1 MDKHGKLEKLSHEIF
16 CLEEAIEYLGQVP
29 GNEDVIEVL
38 QDRMIV
44 LGFARDALHRLIEA
58 DDARD
63 DEALRREYERDLI

>member
-16 CLEEAIEYLGQVP
+16 CLEEAIEYLEQVH

-38 QDRMIV
+38 KDRMIV
-44 LGFARDALHRLIEA
+44 LGFARGALHRLIEA

-63 DEALRREYERDLI
+63 DKTLRREYERNLL